1 MNRLTKKLKELKAEN
16 KKALVA
22 YLVAGD
28 PDIESTLS
36 LMKLFIESGVDII
49 EIGVPFTDP
58 IAEGPIIQKAHDRA
72 LQKNVSLSLIFNMI
86 KDFRIEDNET
96 PIVLMGY
103 LNTFISHK
111 DLIKNNEENSID
123 SILVVDIPGEVN
135 LADYGLESS
144 NVNTISLI
152 SPTTKENRIKS
163 IAQNS
168 SGFVYYV
175 TLRGVTGSSNLNI
188 DEISKNI
195 EEIKKY
201 ASVPTLAGFGI
212 KSPQDA
218 KLLAK
223 CSDGVI
229 IGSSI
234 VKMIEESSDSR
245 EFDRIGQYIT
255 EIKQAIS
262 WID

>member
-1 MNRLTKKLKELKAEN
+1 MNRLTKKLTELKAEN

-22 YLVAGD
+22 YLVGGD
-28 PDIESTLS
+28 PDIESTLL
-36 LMKLFIESGVDII
+36 LMKLFVEAGVDII

-86 KDFRIEDNET
+86 KNFRVDDNET

-111 DLIKNNEENSID
+111 DLIKENEKNVLD
-123 SILVVDIPGEVN
+123 SILVVDIPGESN
-135 LADYGLESS
+135 LADYGLDS
-144 NVNTISLI
+144 NKVNTISLI

-175 TLRGVTGSSNLNI
+175 TLRGVTGSSNLDI

-195 EEIKKY
+195 QEIKKY

-212 KSPQDA
+212 KSTEDA
-218 KLLAK
+218 RLLAK

-229 IGSSI
+229 IGSSL
-234 VKMIEESSDSR
+234 VKMIEENSGSR

-262 WID
+262 

>member
-1 MNRLTKKLKELKAEN
+1 MNRLTKRLADLKKQN

-28 PDIESTLS
+28 PDIESTLQ
-36 LMKLFIESGVDII
+36 LMNLFVESGVDVL

-72 LQKNVSLSLIFNMI
+72 LEKNISLTAIFEMVQR
-86 KDFRIEDNET
+86 FRETDDTT

-103 LNTFISHK
+103 LNTFLSHK
-111 DLIKNNEENSID
+111 KIIEENKKDSVD
-123 SILVVDIPGEVN
+123 SILVVDIPGELN
-135 LADYGLESS
+135 LADYGIK
-144 NVNTISLI
+144 NQNINTISLI
-152 SPTTKENRIKS
+152 SPTTNKDRIKS
-163 IAQNS
+163 IANNS
-168 SGFVYYV
+168 TGFVYYV
-175 TLRGVTGSSNLNI
+175 TLRGVTGASNLNI
-188 DEISKNI
+188 DEITENI

-212 KSPQDA
+212 KSPDDA
-218 KLLAK
+218 RLLSS

-234 VKMIEESSDSR
+234 VQMIEVSSQSK
-245 EFDRIGQYIT
+245 EFDRIGQYIS
-255 EIKQAIS
+255 ELKQAIS
-262 WID
+262 

>member
-36 LMKLFIESGVDII
+36 LIKLFIESGVDII

-72 LQKNVSLSLIFNMI
+72 LQKNISLSLIFNMI

-111 DLIKNNEENSID
+111 DLIKNNEENAID

-212 KSPQDA
+212 KSPEDA

-262 WID
+262 

>member
-1 MNRLTKKLKELKAEN
+1 MNRLTKKLTELKAEN

-22 YLVAGD
+22 YLVGGD
-28 PDIESTLS
+28 PDIESTLL
-36 LMKLFIESGVDII
+36 LMKLFVEAGVDII

-86 KDFRIEDNET
+86 KNFRVDDNET

-111 DLIKNNEENSID
+111 DLIKENEKNVLD
-123 SILVVDIPGEVN
+123 SILVVDIPGESN
-135 LADYGLESS
+135 LADYGLEG
-144 NVNTISLI
+144 NKVNTISLI

-175 TLRGVTGSSNLNI
+175 TLRGVTGSSNLDI

-195 EEIKKY
+195 QEIKKY

-212 KSPQDA
+212 KSPEDA
-218 KLLAK
+218 RLLAK

-229 IGSSI
+229 IGSSL
-234 VKMIEESSDSR
+234 VKMIEENSGSR

-262 WID
+262 

>member
-1 MNRLTKKLKELKAEN
+1 LNRLTKRLADLKKQN

-28 PDIESTLS
+28 PDIESTLQ
-36 LMKLFIESGVDII
+36 LMNLFVESGVDVL

-72 LQKNVSLSLIFNMI
+72 LEKNISLTAIFEMVQK
-86 KDFRIEDNET
+86 FRETDDTT

-103 LNTFISHK
+103 LNTFLSHK
-111 DLIKNNEENSID
+111 KIIEENKKDSVD
-123 SILVVDIPGEVN
+123 SILVVDIPGELN
-135 LADYGLESS
+135 LADYGIK
-144 NVNTISLI
+144 NQNINTISLI
-152 SPTTKENRIKS
+152 SPTTNKDRIKS
-163 IAQNS
+163 IANNS
-168 SGFVYYV
+168 TGFVYYV
-175 TLRGVTGSSNLNI
+175 TLRGVTGASNLNI
-188 DEISKNI
+188 DEIIKNI

-212 KSPQDA
+212 KSPDDA
-218 KLLAK
+218 RLLSS

-234 VKMIEESSDSR
+234 VQMIEESSQSK
-245 EFDRIGQYIT
+245 EFDRIGQYIS
-255 EIKQAIS
+255 ELKQAIS
-262 WID
+262 

>member
-1 MNRLTKKLKELKAEN
+1 LNRLTKKLKELKAEN

-144 NVNTISLI
+144 SVNTISLI

-212 KSPQDA
+212 KSPEDA

-234 VKMIEESSDSR
+234 VKMIEESSNSR

-262 WID
+262 

>member
-1 MNRLTKKLKELKAEN
+1 MNRLTKRLADLKKQN

-28 PDIESTLS
+28 PDIESTLQ
-36 LMKLFIESGVDII
+36 LMNLFVESGVDVL

-72 LQKNVSLSLIFNMI
+72 LEKNISLTAIFEMVQK
-86 KDFRIEDNET
+86 FRETDDTT

-103 LNTFISHK
+103 LNTFLSHK
-111 DLIKNNEENSID
+111 KIIEENKKDSVD
-123 SILVVDIPGEVN
+123 SILVVDIPGELN
-135 LADYGLESS
+135 LADYGIK
-144 NVNTISLI
+144 NQNINTISLI
-152 SPTTKENRIKS
+152 SPTTNKDRIKS
-163 IAQNS
+163 IANNS
-168 SGFVYYV
+168 TGFVYYV
-175 TLRGVTGSSNLNI
+175 TLRGVTGASNLNI
-188 DEISKNI
+188 DEITENI

-212 KSPQDA
+212 KSPDDA
-218 KLLAK
+218 RLLSS

-234 VKMIEESSDSR
+234 VQMIEESSQSK
-245 EFDRIGQYIT
+245 EFDRIGQYIS
-255 EIKQAIS
+255 ELKQAIS
-262 WID
+262 

>member
-1 MNRLTKKLKELKAEN
+1 MNRLTKRLADLKKQN

-28 PDIESTLS
+28 PDIESTLQ
-36 LMKLFIESGVDII
+36 LMNLFVESGVDVL

-72 LQKNVSLSLIFNMI
+72 LEKNISLTSIFEMVQK
-86 KDFRIEDNET
+86 FRETDNTT

-103 LNTFISHK
+103 LNTFLSHK
-111 DLIKNNEENSID
+111 KIIEENKKDSVD
-123 SILVVDIPGEVN
+123 SILVVDIPGELN
-135 LADYGLESS
+135 LADYGIK
-144 NVNTISLI
+144 NQNINTISLI
-152 SPTTKENRIKS
+152 SPTTNKDRIKS
-163 IAQNS
+163 IANNS
-168 SGFVYYV
+168 TGFVYYV
-175 TLRGVTGSSNLNI
+175 TLRGVTGASNLNI
-188 DEISKNI
+188 DEITENI

-212 KSPQDA
+212 KSPDDA
-218 KLLAK
+218 RLLSS

-234 VKMIEESSDSR
+234 VQMIEESSQSK
-245 EFDRIGQYIT
+245 EFDRIGQYIS
-255 EIKQAIS
+255 ELKQAIS
-262 WID
+262 

>member
-86 KDFRIEDNET
+86 KDFRIEDNKT

-212 KSPQDA
+212 KSTDDA

-262 WID
+262 WIY

>member
-1 MNRLTKKLKELKAEN
+1 MNRLTKKLTELKAEN

-22 YLVAGD
+22 YLVGGD
-28 PDIESTLS
+28 PDIESTLH
-36 LMKLFIESGVDII
+36 LMKLFVEAGVDII

-86 KDFRIEDNET
+86 KNFRIDDNET

-111 DLIKNNEENSID
+111 DLIKENEKNVLD
-123 SILVVDIPGEVN
+123 SILVVDIPGESN
-135 LADYGLESS
+135 LADYGLES
-144 NVNTISLI
+144 NKVNTISLI

-175 TLRGVTGSSNLNI
+175 TLRGVTGSSNLDI

-195 EEIKKY
+195 QEIKKY

-212 KSPQDA
+212 KSPEDA
-218 KLLAK
+218 RLLAK

-229 IGSSI
+229 IGSSL
-234 VKMIEESSDSR
+234 VKMIEENSGSR

-262 WID
+262 

>member
-1 MNRLTKKLKELKAEN
+1 MNRLTKKLTDLKEEN

-28 PDIESTLS
+28 PDIETTVELI
-36 LMKLFIESGVDII
+36 KLLVDSGADII

-72 LQKNVSLSLIFNMI
+72 LKQNISLSLIFNMI
-86 KDFRIEDNET
+86 KNFRIEDNNT

-111 DLIKNNEENSID
+111 NLIKENEENAID
-123 SILVVDIPGEVN
+123 SILVVDIPGEFN
-135 LADYGLESS
+135 LANYGLENKKVS
-144 NVNTISLI
+144 TISLI
-152 SPTTKENRIKS
+152 SPTTHKDRIQS

-195 EEIKKY
+195 QEIKKY
-201 ASVPTLAGFGI
+201 ASVPTLARFGI
-212 KSPQDA
+212 KSPEDA
-218 KLLAK
+218 RLLAK

-229 IGSSI
+229 IGSSL
-234 VKMIEESSDSR
+234 VKMIEENSGSR

-262 WID
+262 

>member
-1 MNRLTKKLKELKAEN
+1 
-16 KKALVA
+16 
-22 YLVAGD
+22 
-28 PDIESTLS
+28 
-36 LMKLFIESGVDII
+36 
-49 EIGVPFTDP
+49 
-58 IAEGPIIQKAHDRA
+58 
-72 LQKNVSLSLIFNMI
+72 
-86 KDFRIEDNET
+86 
-96 PIVLMGY
+96 MGY

-111 DLIKNNEENSID
+111 DLIKENEKNVLD
-123 SILVVDIPGEVN
+123 SILVVDIPGESN
-135 LADYGLESS
+135 LADYGLES
-144 NVNTISLI
+144 NKVNTISLI

-175 TLRGVTGSSNLNI
+175 TLRGVTGSSNLDI

-195 EEIKKY
+195 QEIKKY

-212 KSPQDA
+212 KSPEDA
-218 KLLAK
+218 RLLAK

-229 IGSSI
+229 IGSSL
-234 VKMIEESSDSR
+234 VKMIEENSGSR

-262 WID
+262 

>member
-1 MNRLTKKLKELKAEN
+1 MNRLTKKLTELKAEN

-22 YLVAGD
+22 YLVGGD
-28 PDIESTLS
+28 PDIESTLH
-36 LMKLFIESGVDII
+36 LMKLFVEAGVDII

-72 LQKNVSLSLIFNMI
+72 LQKNVSLSSIFNMI
-86 KDFRIEDNET
+86 KNFRVDDNET

-111 DLIKNNEENSID
+111 DLIKENEKNVLD
-123 SILVVDIPGEVN
+123 SILVVDIPGESN
-135 LADYGLESS
+135 LADYGLEG
-144 NVNTISLI
+144 NKVNTISLI

-175 TLRGVTGSSNLNI
+175 TLRGVTGSSNLDI

-195 EEIKKY
+195 QEIKKY

-212 KSPQDA
+212 KSPEDA
-218 KLLAK
+218 RLLAK

-229 IGSSI
+229 IGSSL
-234 VKMIEESSDSR
+234 VKMIEENSGSR
-245 EFDRIGQYIT
+245 EFDRIGQYIS

-262 WID
+262 

>member
-1 MNRLTKKLKELKAEN
+1 MNRLTKKLTELKAEN

-22 YLVAGD
+22 YLVGGD
-28 PDIESTLS
+28 PDIESTLL
-36 LMKLFIESGVDII
+36 LMKLFVEAGVDII

-86 KDFRIEDNET
+86 KNFRVDDNET

-111 DLIKNNEENSID
+111 DLIKENEKNVLD
-123 SILVVDIPGEVN
+123 SILVVDIPGESN
-135 LADYGLESS
+135 LADYGLES
-144 NVNTISLI
+144 NKVNTISLI

-175 TLRGVTGSSNLNI
+175 TLRGVTGSSNLDI

-195 EEIKKY
+195 QEIKKY

-212 KSPQDA
+212 KSPEDA
-218 KLLAK
+218 RLLAK

-229 IGSSI
+229 IGSSL
-234 VKMIEESSDSR
+234 VKMIEENSGSR

-262 WID
+262 